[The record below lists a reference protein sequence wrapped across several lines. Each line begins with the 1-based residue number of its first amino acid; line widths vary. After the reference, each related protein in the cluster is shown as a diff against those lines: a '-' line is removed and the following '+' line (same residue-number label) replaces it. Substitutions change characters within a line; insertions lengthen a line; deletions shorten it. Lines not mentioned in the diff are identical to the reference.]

1 VHISQLP
8 LIRLN
13 LLTALATLLFL
24 GLIFIFLA
32 KFILVQLF
40 LSNGNFLLQSGL
52 EFCYL
57 NLVDA
62 DHLFTYTW
70 IILKRL
76 SLWIVHYK

>member
-8 LIRLN
+8 LIGLN
-13 LLTALATLLFL
+13 LLTAHATLLL
-24 GLIFIFLA
+24 IKLIFIFLA

-40 LSNGNFLLQSGL
+40 LSNGNFLLQSRL

-76 SLWIVHYK
+76 SLWIAHYK